1 MKKSFSLSRICKTKL
16 EKNGP
21 GSVQGGQGEKITF
34 LFPPNFVAVW
44 AAFVLA
50 DSSAES
56 EVEVFLEP
64 DVVSSGVPK

>member
-34 LFPPNFVAVW
+34 LFPPNFVAV

-50 DSSAES
+50 DSSAAS
-56 EVEVFLEP
+56 EVAVFLEP